1 MFHVGVEK
9 IDNSEERGVRMGS
22 ICGAI
27 NDIAPC

>member
-9 IDNSEERGVRMGS
+9 IDNSEEYGVGMGS

-27 NDIAPC
+27 YDIAPC

>member
-9 IDNSEERGVRMGS
+9 IDDSEECDVGLGS

-27 NDIAPC
+27 DDIAPC